1 MQRVQSPRRV
11 QQRGTGGDSIAPRPP
26 RPGPR
31 HTRANHVPGL
41 HRASTGYRPASGVV
55 DIERRALSTS
65 FASTPGTMAEPT
77 NPTSPEQILADVP
90 GKWSAAKDSGELLF
104 FDSTERIIPGDFPV
118 SAAEKTERSDGCA
131 CERTSRLL

>member
-1 MQRVQSPRRV
+1 MLRRACRSCVRVQRGQSPRRL
-11 QQRGTGGDSIAPRPP
+11 QQRGISGDSTAPRAP

-55 DIERRALSTS
+55 EIERRALSTN
-65 FASTPGTMAEPT
+65 FASSPDTMAEPT

-90 GKWSAAKDSGELLF
+90 GKWSAAKESGELLF

-118 SAAEKTERSDGCA
+118 RVA
-131 CERTSRLL
+131 